1 MGRSLEEVDMSC
13 TNILAA
19 TVLVAATAT
28 VASAE
33 WRWVDEAPQG
43 ETYSETYL
51 DESPRGPDYYQ
62 NQPRTV
68 VRETYTPVV
77 VTDREVFRDRNCD
90 VTRTW
95 YSDGTSNDERVC
107 TRLVLPH
114 VFIIDRIGRRLDQ
127 LRGYGY

>member
-1 MGRSLEEVDMSC
+1 VGRSLEEVDMRC
-13 TNILAA
+13 TKILAGA
-19 TVLVAATAT
+19 VLVAATAT
-28 VASAE
+28 CAGAE
-33 WRWVDEAPQG
+33 WRWVDEG
-43 ETYSETYL
+43 YENETYI

-62 NQPRTV
+62 SQPGTV

-77 VTDREVFRDRNCD
+77 VTNREVFRDRNCD

-95 YSDGTSNDERVC
+95 YSDGTSDDERVC

-114 VFIIDRIGRRLDQ
+114 TYIIDRIGRRLDR